1 MDSHVK
7 SFFGKLMECPEIDL
21 TGESENPIHRELGI
35 KVIVAQLAHA
45 VSTKDQV
52 AAALRGQF
60 SSISFTAKQER
71 DFVQLQILLNLHLN
85 SLRLSRLPLL
95 HLSPRMLLPHKLVA
109 KVDTVQDECAPEGET
124 RSVSA
129 NKKKKAK
136 RKKKKAVPTSDS
148 STHSANTTVES
159 AAESIDPDD
168 DMPVLEP
175 CIDEESLSETEDN
188 SVFLLPSASEPFR
201 FPGSRAGFPHGLPS
215 GSSGGD
221 TTAAQRNALTHA
233 ALLKAD
239 ALSQQAS
246 ATAKPYTYSIPRAAY
261 RTAEST
267 LGPAAMESVDRI
279 CDAYEQVL
287 MNQREQHG
295 SIQQSL
301 SLRLFIA
308 QSELEALK
316 EKMGLAAALT

>member
-45 VSTKDQV
+45 VSTKEQV
-52 AAALRGQF
+52 EAALRGQF

-95 HLSPRMLLPHKLVA
+95 HLSPRMLLPHKLNS
-109 KVDTVQDECAPEGET
+109 KVDNVSDEKGIVKVEAQST
-124 RSVSA
+124 STD
-129 NKKKKAK
+129 KKKKAK
-136 RKKKKAVPTSDS
+136 RKKKKTVPTSDS

-159 AAESIDPDD
+159 AAESIIDPDD

-175 CIDEESLSETEDN
+175 CIDEESLSETDDAA
-188 SVFLLPSASEPFR
+188 VFLLPSATEPFR
-201 FPGSRAGFPHGLPS
+201 FPGSRAFPQGPPLGNS
-215 GSSGGD
+215 EAF
-221 TTAAQRNALTHA
+221 TAQRNALTHA

-239 ALSQQAS
+239 VQSQQT
-246 ATAKPYTYSIPRAAY
+246 ATKPYTFSIPRATY
-261 RTAEST
+261 RTAESA
-267 LGPAAMESVDRI
+267 LGPSAMENVDRI

-308 QSELEALK
+308 QSELDALK
-316 EKMGLAAALT
+316 EKMGLAVALT

>member
-7 SFFGKLMECPEIDL
+7 GFFGKLMECPEIDL

-45 VSTKDQV
+45 VSTKEQV
-52 AAALRGQF
+52 SAALRGQF
-60 SSISFTAKQER
+60 SNISFTAKQER

-95 HLSPRMLLPHKLVA
+95 HLSPRMLLPHKLSS
-109 KVDTVQDECAPEGET
+109 KTEHTPSDCIPEAET
-124 RSVSA
+124 ELDSTGT
-129 NKKKKAK
+129 KKKAK

-159 AAESIDPDD
+159 AAESVVDPDD

-175 CIDEESLSETEDN
+175 CIDEESLSETDDAA
-188 SVFLLPSASEPFR
+188 VFLLPSATEPFR
-201 FPGSRAGFPHGLPS
+201 FPGSRAFPQGLPS
-215 GSSGGD
+215 GNSD
-221 TTAAQRNALTHA
+221 TTTAQRNALTHA

-239 ALSQQAS
+239 ALSQQAP
-246 ATAKPYTYSIPRAAY
+246 AKPYTYSIPRAAY
-261 RTAEST
+261 RTAECA
-267 LGPAAMESVDRI
+267 LGPSAMENVDRV

-308 QSELEALK
+308 QSELDALK

>member
-7 SFFGKLMECPEIDL
+7 GFFGKLMECPEIDL

-45 VSTKDQV
+45 VSTKEQV
-52 AAALRGQF
+52 SAALRGQF
-60 SSISFTAKQER
+60 SNISFTAKQER

-95 HLSPRMLLPHKLVA
+95 HLSPRMLLPHKLSS
-109 KVDTVQDECAPEGET
+109 KVEHTPSDCTPEAET
-124 RSVSA
+124 ELDSTGT
-129 NKKKKAK
+129 KKKAK
-136 RKKKKAVPTSDS
+136 RKKKKVVPTSDS

-159 AAESIDPDD
+159 AAESVVDPDD

-175 CIDEESLSETEDN
+175 CIDEESLSETDDAA
-188 SVFLLPSASEPFR
+188 VFLLPSATEPFR
-201 FPGSRAGFPHGLPS
+201 FPGSRAFPQGLPS
-215 GSSGGD
+215 GNSD
-221 TTAAQRNALTHA
+221 TTTAQRNALTHA

-239 ALSQQAS
+239 ALSQQAP
-246 ATAKPYTYSIPRAAY
+246 AKPYTYSIPRAAY
-261 RTAEST
+261 RTAECA
-267 LGPAAMESVDRI
+267 LGPSAMENVDRV

-308 QSELEALK
+308 QSELDALK